1 MRIIAGI
8 HKGKQIVAPKNLPVR
23 PTTDFAKEGLFN
35 ILNNRIDFEELTVL
49 DLFCGTGNISLEF
62 ASRGA
67 KKILA
72 IDKHSPCL
80 YFLKG
85 TAKSLDLNTIY
96 TERADVFKYLE
107 KSHTSFDLIFADPP
121 YELENIGV
129 IYDLVFKNKL
139 LNDDGIL
146 IIEHGPKTDL
156 SPKPAYLETR
166 KYGNVHFS
174 FFHAINDKSQ

>member
-1 MRIIAGI
+1 LRIIGGR
-8 HKGKQIVAPKNLPVR
+8 HKGKQIHAPKNLPVR

-35 ILNNRIDFEELTVL
+35 ILNNRINFDGLIVL

-67 KKILA
+67 EKIYA

-80 YFLKG
+80 FFLKD
-85 TAKSLDLNTIY
+85 TAKQLQLPTIF

-107 KSHTSFDLIFADPP
+107 KSTGKYDVVFADPP
-121 YELENIGV
+121 YELDNIAS
-129 IYDLVFKNKL
+129 IHELVFKNNIL
-139 LNDDGIL
+139 APEGLL
-146 IIEHGPKTDL
+146 IIEHGPRTDL
-156 SPKPAYLETR
+156 SQCVNYTETR

-174 FFHAINDKSQ
+174 FFSQS